1 MASFQHQSSL
11 SPHGIC
17 TALYV
22 LSGCRDDFSCDL
34 FACPV
39 SGSEWALFVVWR
51 SFDCWKRYIDVIDQ
65 TLEEAASGHLIQSR
79 MAQSTSSL
87 PHSSA
92 QSSPATSE
100 HRQKPSFSVE
110 TLISHLVAS
119 KRSLSS
125 IHNVQRAT
133 SILSEARSSVE
144 STAVLL
150 ARTTYLRR
158 SLLSQLKILRSVQFE
173 LEGAAHAIQLEFQN
187 VIKELDRAERKLA
200 STTEFLRQTS
210 IENAFRSTATQQ
222 ATGLEPQTE
231 KENLH
236 DFVEEKPVEDLKSAM
251 KNVIDNV
258 QDDQDQMSRSIRN
271 LEDDLQSINE
281 LLTDKRTELSATDSD
296 IQQPNMSKLLRSLED
311 HAQEMAQG
319 LESLVKHF
327 DLCVT
332 AIKHTEGAGDAV
344 LKTVNAGDLPED
356 VDVENLEGPTQ
367 PMNDEERIEMLQ
379 VLGNDAGEVD
389 EVVMEIQ
396 DRNAEMEAHLNKI
409 SMWREGS
416 EASHSDVA
424 TAFSLLDTISSKLSN
439 YVAESARHAS
449 RWAEDKVKIED
460 GIAGMEDLCETYDSF
475 LHAYDRLIV
484 EAARRRAVKKQMER
498 VAEEALAKL
507 EQLYEDD
514 LAEREHFRAE
524 QGDFLPSDIW
534 QGLTALPPKFGV
546 GRVGGAEGQDDSIPE
561 LPRKTVDE
569 ALKRLKAG
577 IRVRDSR
584 G

>member
-1 MASFQHQSSL
+1 
-11 SPHGIC
+11 
-17 TALYV
+17 
-22 LSGCRDDFSCDL
+22 
-34 FACPV
+34 
-39 SGSEWALFVVWR
+39 
-51 SFDCWKRYIDVIDQ
+51 
-65 TLEEAASGHLIQSR
+65 

-87 PHSSA
+87 APESAHSS
-92 QSSPATSE
+92 
-100 HRQKPSFSVE
+100 PSASGQQQRAPVSIE
-110 TLISHLVAS
+110 GLISHLVAA

-125 IHNVQRAT
+125 IHNVHRAT
-133 SILSEARSSVE
+133 TILEEARSSVE
-144 STAVLL
+144 STAALL

-158 SLLSQLKILRSVQFE
+158 SLLSQLKILRSIQFE
-173 LEGAAHAIQLEFQN
+173 LEGAAHAIHLEFQN
-187 VIKELDRAERKLA
+187 VIKELDRSERKLA
-200 STTEFLRQTS
+200 GTVEFLGQTR
-210 IENAFRSTATQQ
+210 IEDAFRTTPSRQQ
-222 ATGLEPQTE
+222 NGLEARDDKDT
-231 KENLH
+231 LH
-236 DFVEEKPVEDLKSAM
+236 DFVEEKPVENLKSAM
-251 KNVIDNV
+251 KDVIDNV
-258 QDDQDQMSRSIRN
+258 QEDQNEMGRSIRN

-281 LLTDKRTELSATDSD
+281 LLSDKRTELSATDSD

-311 HAQEMAQG
+311 HAHEMAQG

-356 VDVENLEGPTQ
+356 VGVENLEGPTQ
-367 PMNDEERIEMLQ
+367 PMNEEERLEMLQ
-379 VLGNDAGEVD
+379 VLVNDAGEVD

-396 DRNAEMEAHLNKI
+396 DRNAEMEAYLDKVA
-409 SMWREGS
+409 MWRERS

-424 TAFSLLDTISSKLSN
+424 TAFSLLDTISSKLTN
-439 YVAESARHAS
+439 YVAESARYAN

-460 GIAGMEDLCETYDSF
+460 GIAGMEDLCETYDNF

-498 VAEEALAKL
+498 VAEEAQAKL

-514 LAEREHFRAE
+514 LAEREHFRTE

-534 QGLTALPPKFGV
+534 QGLNALPPKFGV
-546 GRVGGAEGQDDSIPE
+546 GRADGMDGQDDSIPE

-577 IRVRDSR
+577 MRMRESR

>member
-1 MASFQHQSSL
+1 
-11 SPHGIC
+11 
-17 TALYV
+17 
-22 LSGCRDDFSCDL
+22 
-34 FACPV
+34 
-39 SGSEWALFVVWR
+39 
-51 SFDCWKRYIDVIDQ
+51 
-65 TLEEAASGHLIQSR
+65 

-87 PHSSA
+87 LRNSA
-92 QSSPATSE
+92 QSSPSASGQ
-100 HRQKPSFSVE
+100 HHQSPVSIE

-144 STAVLL
+144 STAALL
-150 ARTTYLRR
+150 ARTMYLRR
-158 SLLSQLKILRSVQFE
+158 SLLSQLKILRSIQFE

-187 VIKELDRAERKLA
+187 VVKELDRAEKKLA
-200 STTEFLRQTS
+200 STIEVLRQTS
-210 IENAFRSTATQQ
+210 IENVFRSNRVRHADS
-222 ATGLEPQTE
+222 LEAQTR
-231 KENLH
+231 KDTLH
-236 DFVEEKPVEDLKSAM
+236 DFVEERPVEDLKADM
-251 KNVIDNV
+251 KDVIDYA
-258 QDDQDQMSRSIRN
+258 QEDQNETDRSIRN
-271 LEDDLQSINE
+271 LEDELQSINE

-296 IQQPNMSKLLRSLED
+296 IQQPHMSKLLRSLED
-311 HAQEMAQG
+311 HATDMAQG

-332 AIKHTEGAGDAV
+332 AIKHTEGAGDAI
-344 LKTVNAGDLPED
+344 LRTVNAGDLPED

-367 PMNDEERIEMLQ
+367 PMNEEERFQMLQ
-379 VLGNDAGEVD
+379 VLENDASEVD
-389 EVVMEIQ
+389 DVVMEIQ
-396 DRNAEMEAHLNKI
+396 DRLAEMEAYLDKI
-409 SMWREGS
+409 SMWRERS
-416 EASHSDVA
+416 EALHNNVA
-424 TAFSLLDTISSKLSN
+424 TAFSLLDTVSSKLSN
-439 YVAESARHAS
+439 YVVESARHAS
-449 RWAEDKVKIED
+449 RWAKDKVKIED

-498 VAEEALAKL
+498 VAEEAQAKL

-514 LAEREHFRAE
+514 LVEREHFRTE

-534 QGLTALPPKFGV
+534 QGLHALPPKFGL
-546 GRVGGAEGQDDSIPE
+546 GRVDGSAGQDDSIPE

>member
-1 MASFQHQSSL
+1 
-11 SPHGIC
+11 
-17 TALYV
+17 
-22 LSGCRDDFSCDL
+22 
-34 FACPV
+34 
-39 SGSEWALFVVWR
+39 
-51 SFDCWKRYIDVIDQ
+51 
-65 TLEEAASGHLIQSR
+65 

-87 PHSSA
+87 SHESAHSSPSA
-92 QSSPATSE
+92 SGQQQ
-100 HRQKPSFSVE
+100 RQESISIE

-144 STAVLL
+144 TTAALL

-158 SLLSQLKILRSVQFE
+158 SLLSQLKILRSIQFE

-187 VIKELDRAERKLA
+187 VITELDGAERKLA
-200 STTEFLRQTS
+200 RTVEFLRQTS
-210 IENAFRSTATQQ
+210 IENAFRSISTQR
-222 ATGLEPQTE
+222 ATGLEPQAQ
-231 KENLH
+231 KETLH
-236 DFVEEKPVEDLKSAM
+236 DFVEEKPVENLKSAM
-251 KNVIDNV
+251 KDVIDNV
-258 QDDQDQMSRSIRN
+258 QDDQDELGRSIRN

-281 LLTDKRTELSATDSD
+281 LLTDKRTELSATESD

-356 VDVENLEGPTQ
+356 VNVENLEGPTQ
-367 PMNDEERIEMLQ
+367 PMNDEERLEMLQ
-379 VLGNDAGEVD
+379 VLENDAGEVD

-396 DRNAEMEAHLNKI
+396 HRNAEMEAHLDKI
-409 SMWREGS
+409 SIWRERG
-416 EASHSDVA
+416 EASHNDVA
-424 TAFSLLDTISSKLSN
+424 IAFSLLDTISSKLSN

-449 RWAEDKVKIED
+449 RWAEEKVKIED
-460 GIAGMEDLCETYDSF
+460 GIAGMEDLCETYDNF

-514 LAEREHFRAE
+514 LAEREHFRKE

-534 QGLTALPPKFGV
+534 QGLNALPPKFGV
-546 GRVGGAEGQDDSIPE
+546 GRIDSLAQDDSIPE
-561 LPRKTVDE
+561 LPRTTVEE
-569 ALKRLKAG
+569 ALRRLKAG
-577 IRVRDSR
+577 IRGRDSR
-584 G
+584 